1 LVTSKVTQKDT
12 DTNINRVNKTAK
24 AQERT
29 RKQISTRH
37 KQSK

>member
-1 LVTSKVTQKDT
+1 MIQVSAVGNKLVTQKDT

-29 RKQISTRH
+29 RK
-37 KQSK
+37 